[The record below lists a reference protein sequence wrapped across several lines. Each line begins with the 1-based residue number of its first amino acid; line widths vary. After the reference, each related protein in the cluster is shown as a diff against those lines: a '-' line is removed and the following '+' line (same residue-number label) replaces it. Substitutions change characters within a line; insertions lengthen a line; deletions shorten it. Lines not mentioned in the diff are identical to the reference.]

1 MALSFIIA
9 YLPFAAYICTAFS
22 SEFMLPQF
30 ENTEIAFR
38 YRSDAELKQARFLFA
53 SMGSPIL
60 TKIGMAATKSAMAL
74 HLPINGII
82 KRTIFKQFCGG
93 ETMDEAAGT
102 ASMLA
107 RYGIGV
113 ILDYGVE
120 GKEGESEFDKA
131 VPEFLKAIDF
141 AANQKNIPFISV
153 KVTGF
158 CRFALLEKL
167 HAKLPLST
175 AEQEE
180 WQRVYKRIDQICSR
194 ASEQNIK
201 VLVDAE
207 ESWIQN
213 PIDELTDDM
222 MNRYNRTRAIVYNTF
237 QLYLHSRLPFLKI
250 SLDKAKE
257 KGYLLGAKLV
267 RGAYMEKER
276 ARAAEQN
283 YPSPVQP
290 DKAATD
296 RDYNEAVL
304 FCIDRLNDLEL
315 FIGTHNEFSCIQA
328 AREMDARK
336 LSPDHA
342 HVYFSQLYGMSDNIS
357 FNLADSG
364 YKVAKYLPYGPVK
377 DVMPY
382 LMRRAQENTSVAG
395 QTGRELT
402 LINKELQRRKN
413 A

>member
-1 MALSFIIA
+1 
-9 YLPFAAYICTAFS
+9 
-22 SEFMLPQF
+22 MLPQF

-38 YRSDAELKQARFLFA
+38 YRSDAALKQARFLFA

-60 TKIGMAATKSAMAL
+60 TKLGMSFTKAAMAL
-74 HLPINGII
+74 HLPINGLI

-93 ETMDEAAGT
+93 ETINEAADT
-102 ASMLA
+102 AAMLA
-107 RYGIGV
+107 QYGIGV

-120 GKEGESEFDKA
+120 GKEGEAEFDKA

-141 AANQKNIPFISV
+141 AAGQKNIPFISV

-158 CRFALLEKL
+158 CRFSLLEKL
-167 HAKLPLST
+167 QTQAPLST

-180 WQRVYKRIDQICSR
+180 WQRVYQRIDKICAR
-194 ASEQNIK
+194 AAEKNIK

-207 ESWIQN
+207 ESWIQH
-213 PIDELTDDM
+213 PIDELTDEM
-222 MNRYNRTRAIVYNTF
+222 MARYNKKSAIVYNTF
-237 QLYLHSRLPFLKI
+237 QLYLHSRLPFLK
-250 SLDKAKE
+250 SSFEKARS

-276 ARAAEQN
+276 LRASEQN
-283 YPSPVQP
+283 YPSPVQA

-296 RDYNEAVL
+296 HDYNEAAL
-304 FCIDRLNDLEL
+304 FCIERLNELEL
-315 FIGTHNEFSCIQA
+315 FIGTHNEHSCLQA
-328 AREMDARK
+328 AREMEARNIAA
-336 LSPDHA
+336 DHP

-357 FNLADSG
+357 FNLANSG
-364 YKVAKYLPYGPVK
+364 YKVAKYLPYGPVQ

-395 QTGRELT
+395 QTGRELS
-402 LINKELQRRKN
+402 LIHKELQRRKL